1 MSTNE
6 LGQEILFEHHKERY
20 GSIEFAAFH
29 GKRNFAIAVRDNND
43 QLAKYM
49 GLGDQADILAL
60 GKAILNAM
68 EPEALVENQK
78 PAEPEPYKPQVG
90 DWVKVADTPTYNRRF
105 RDQTL
110 QVVDPGYRVSDFEVV
125 VRGTDGYDGMLLVK
139 DVTPAS
145 APTPTQDYDI
155 PALVAAVA
163 NLEDRVDDLQT
174 GIDAVRQSA
183 GRAAVDATTA
193 NIKADRA
200 YDRIAALELAADTE
214 IRVGDTVRVEPD
226 DWNIGGAWC
235 GYETLVGEVVWV
247 APIGQEWG
255 SRYHVKV
262 TARRGAHAGTSQRI
276 YAAKATK
283 VVSRG

>member
-1 MSTNE
+1 MSVHDYE
-6 LGQEILFEHHKERY
+6 PIIRVRSVY
-20 GSIEFAAFH
+20 GD
-29 GKRNFAIAVRDNND
+29 GD
-43 QLAKYM
+43 LALYATPS
-49 GLGDQADILAL
+49 GHNVHLDLGDEIVTTSDTDLAPL
-60 GKAILNAM
+60 AKAILNAV
-68 EPEALVENQK
+68 EPKALVENQK
-78 PAEPEPYKPQVG
+78 GAEPEPYKPQVG

-145 APTPTQDYDI
+145 APTPEQQYDI

-163 NLEDRVDDLQT
+163 ALEDRVD
-174 GIDAVRQSA
+174 
-183 GRAAVDATTA
+183 
-193 NIKADRA
+193 
-200 YDRIAALELAADTE
+200 YLELAADTE

-247 APIGQEWG
+247 APTGQEWG

-262 TARRGAHAGTSQRI
+262 TPSRGEHAGKSQRI

-283 VVSRG
+283 VVSCG